1 MYLSDAELARLNAM
15 VDKAYSGN
23 SVFSARLV
31 CGECG
36 SLFTK
41 RAWQNKGNG
50 TKVVWFCK
58 HKYKNGKSCD
68 MPLISEETIQERFVD
83 AINEIIDGR
92 EAVLESCRRIY
103 DELMDTAALDKE
115 IEEHLKECE
124 IISELIKRLIGENAA
139 VPMNQDEYLRSYSAY
154 ESRFNAETAK
164 VEELKAVRESRL
176 KRAETLSAFMF
187 EVREQDR
194 LVEAFNKK
202 LWLATVDTVIV
213 SRDGKLTFKFKNGKE
228 ITK

>member
-1 MYLSDAELARLNAM
+1 
-15 VDKAYSGN
+15 
-23 SVFSARLV
+23 
-31 CGECG
+31 
-36 SLFTK
+36 
-41 RAWQNKGNG
+41 
-50 TKVVWFCK
+50 
-58 HKYKNGKSCD
+58 

-103 DELMDTAALDKE
+103 DELMDTTALDKE

-187 EVREQDR
+187 EVHEQDR

>member
-1 MYLSDAELARLNAM
+1 
-15 VDKAYSGN
+15 
-23 SVFSARLV
+23 
-31 CGECG
+31 
-36 SLFTK
+36 
-41 RAWQNKGNG
+41 
-50 TKVVWFCK
+50 
-58 HKYKNGKSCD
+58 

-187 EVREQDR
+187 EVHEQDR

>member
-1 MYLSDAELARLNAM
+1 
-15 VDKAYSGN
+15 
-23 SVFSARLV
+23 
-31 CGECG
+31 
-36 SLFTK
+36 
-41 RAWQNKGNG
+41 
-50 TKVVWFCK
+50 
-58 HKYKNGKSCD
+58 

-92 EAVLESCRRIY
+92 EAVLESCRKIY

-115 IEEHLKECE
+115 TEEHLKECE

-187 EVREQDR
+187 EVHEQDR
-194 LVEAFNKK
+194 LVEMFNKK

>member
-1 MYLSDAELARLNAM
+1 
-15 VDKAYSGN
+15 
-23 SVFSARLV
+23 
-31 CGECG
+31 
-36 SLFTK
+36 
-41 RAWQNKGNG
+41 
-50 TKVVWFCK
+50 
-58 HKYKNGKSCD
+58 

>member
-1 MYLSDAELARLNAM
+1 M
-15 VDKAYSGN
+15 
-23 SVFSARLV
+23 
-31 CGECG
+31 
-36 SLFTK
+36 
-41 RAWQNKGNG
+41 
-50 TKVVWFCK
+50 
-58 HKYKNGKSCD
+58 
-68 MPLISEETIQERFVD
+68 
-83 AINEIIDGR
+83 
-92 EAVLESCRRIY
+92 
-103 DELMDTAALDKE
+103 DKE
-115 IEEHLKECE
+115 TEEHLKECE

-187 EVREQDR
+187 EVHEQDR
-194 LVEAFNKK
+194 LVEMFNKK